1 MNDVID
7 QQRTQQALT
16 GQQMSSLVKQ
26 YNDELVRI
34 KKDVELRKL
43 ALDQAC
49 NCVTATNA
57 EPKGGV
63 TFHDP
68 IALAKAMHAFLVEG
82 AKAEGATEQK

>member
-34 KKDVELRKL
+34 RKDVELRKL

-57 EPKGGV
+57 APVGGV
-63 TFHDP
+63 VFHDP
-68 IALAKAMHAFLVEG
+68 IQLAKAMHAFLVEG
-82 AKAEGATEQK
+82 ANDPK